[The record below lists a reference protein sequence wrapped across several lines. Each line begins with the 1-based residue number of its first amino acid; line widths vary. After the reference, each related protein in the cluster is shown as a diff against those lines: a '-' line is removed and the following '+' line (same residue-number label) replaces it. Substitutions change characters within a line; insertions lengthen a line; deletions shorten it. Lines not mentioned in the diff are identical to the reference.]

1 MASWMNF
8 RASYIS
14 TLNEAGANQAPMRYA
29 SADPIHRRNGRTFCG
44 DITSDLS
51 QDSSNTR
58 HPEQGRFPSPNERKE
73 EEKKKK
79 KIEITVSWQQ
89 PRLIS

>member
-1 MASWMNF
+1 VVVVRRCAHGATVDASDFDVASWIIF

-14 TLNEAGANQAPMRYA
+14 TLNVASANQAPMRYA

-58 HPEQGRFPSPNERKE
+58 HPEQGRFPSPVKSIR
-73 EEKKKK
+73 
-79 KIEITVSWQQ
+79 
-89 PRLIS
+89 